1 MVGQDDDV
9 PVRPLRDL
17 VEVERPA
24 LPALLA
30 ITSATGDRASVLPVE
45 ASQGEDVL
53 WRLQVTVASALGAL
67 ARHTGGVL
75 IDHSWLRLLGGG
87 GGGLPSVADAN
98 HLGTPTT
105 ESEPPAHL
113 EVGRDVLGGRFAI
126 NGGAFQGDLGDTFYF
141 APDTL
146 AWESMGLGHGD
157 FVAWA
162 LSDRVSDFYSD
173 LRWDGWEADAAAVP
187 LDHGLA
193 VYPPLFSTQSH
204 IGTPGRSRVP
214 WEELVAFN
222 EDMAVQLSALPEGAE
237 FQIRP
242 TD

>member
-9 PVRPLRDL
+9 PVRSIRDL
-17 VEVERPA
+17 VDVGRPA

-30 ITSATGDRASVLPVE
+30 MTSAAGDRASVLPVE

-87 GGGLPSVADAN
+87 GAGLPSVADAN

-105 ESEPPAHL
+105 ESEPPRHL

-162 LSDRVSDFYSD
+162 LND
-173 LRWDGWEADAAAVP
+173 
-187 LDHGLA
+187 
-193 VYPPLFSTQSH
+193 
-204 IGTPGRSRVP
+204 
-214 WEELVAFN
+214 
-222 EDMAVQLSALPEGAE
+222 
-237 FQIRP
+237 
-242 TD
+242 